1 MFLLVGPA
9 ILVVVV
15 TLAIAGRGVSG
26 GIAVDRAVDV
36 ARAEPS
42 TATGNALRLAS
53 DAYVNRFTID
63 DAGAAP
69 HSFVTT
75 PPWVHAL
82 GIIGRDRSD
91 PFQR

>member
-1 MFLLVGPA
+1 
-9 ILVVVV
+9 
-15 TLAIAGRGVSG
+15 
-26 GIAVDRAVDV
+26 
-36 ARAEPS
+36 
-42 TATGNALRLAS
+42 
-53 DAYVNRFTID
+53 VNRFTID

-69 HSFVTT
+69 RSFVTT

>member
-1 MFLLVGPA
+1 VFLLVGPGL
-9 ILVVVV
+9 LVGVVA
-15 TLAIAGRGVSG
+15 LAIVGRGVAG

-42 TATGNALRLAS
+42 TATGNAPRLAS

-69 HSFVTT
+69 RSFVTT